1 MDHKFIALR
10 RESRIAPSAQ
20 AEKSVSE
27 ARASL
32 IETTPDGGVADEL
45 EQLGLRP
52 VDPCAGTKPA
62 KNSFWPLCRLDA
74 YIVETSSARMAQ
86 RAQAILAEDYL
97 IVPDAPM
104 MLPLPQAGSG
114 YARLPK
120 DFEGWPEESG
130 VQVARAAGLTGK
142 GVKVC
147 VLDTGVDAD
156 HRELRKQV
164 IDFRYVPLA
173 PRLRSPR
180 DVRGF
185 DVDGHGTHVCGIIA
199 GQNVGIAPDVDLMVA
214 AVLESE
220 SLRTSLERVVVALDW
235 VLAQFEEPAML
246 DRPMIINMSLG
257 FTRAALSQE
266 GYDSAVKGFQQILG
280 TLINDYRVL
289 PIVAVGNEGP
299 GSMRAPA
306 YFDGTLSVGAVDFDG
321 NVASFSG
328 GGVSALTGEVEP
340 NIAGYGVD
348 VLSSYERTIRN
359 RSIYQRMSGT
369 SMATPYVTGIAALYA
384 SEHSDYQGEALWQR
398 LVNSALPLKAAS
410 DRVGAGLARFV
421 QEE

>member
-1 MDHKFIALR
+1 MKRKFIALR
-10 RESRIAPSAQ
+10 RGSRIPPSART
-20 AEKSVSE
+20 EKSVSE
-27 ARASL
+27 ARAAL
-32 IETTPDGGVADEL
+32 IETATDVGIADEL

-52 VDPCAGTKPA
+52 ADPCSGAASG
-62 KNSFWPLCRLDA
+62 KNSFWPLCHLGA
-74 YIVETSSARMAQ
+74 YIVETGSARVSD
-86 RAQAILAEDYL
+86 QAKALLAEDFL

-104 MLPLPQAGSG
+104 MLPLPETGSG

-130 VQVARAAGLTGK
+130 VQLAHASGLTGN
-142 GVKVC
+142 GVQVC

-156 HRELRKQV
+156 HRELRKHV

-173 PRLRSPR
+173 PRLRPPR
-180 DVRGF
+180 NVRGF

-199 GQNVGIAPDVDLMVA
+199 GQNVGVAPDVDLMVA
-214 AVLESE
+214 AVIESE

-235 VLAQFEEPAML
+235 VLAQFEDPAML

-266 GYDSAVKGFQQILG
+266 GYDNAVKGFQQILG
-280 TLINDYRVL
+280 TLVNDYRVL

-321 NVASFSG
+321 NVANFSG

-369 SMATPYVTGIAALYA
+369 KYGNALCNR
-384 SEHSDYQGEALWQR
+384 DC
-398 LVNSALPLKAAS
+398 SALCL
-410 DRVGAGLARFV
+410 
-421 QEE
+421 